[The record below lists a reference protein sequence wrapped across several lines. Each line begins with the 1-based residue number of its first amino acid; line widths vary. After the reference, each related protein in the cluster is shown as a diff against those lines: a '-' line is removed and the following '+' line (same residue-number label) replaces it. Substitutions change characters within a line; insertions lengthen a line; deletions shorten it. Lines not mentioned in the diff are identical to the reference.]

1 MSLREKSSSAE
12 TPRIP
17 CGHVG
22 IHFMHIIHS
31 VDFTLSPFLIY
42 CEIIIPEGH
51 ALVQAPQ
58 SVHFPESPF
67 IFKMEILE
75 KFFKKIDAGQ
85 MYLQNA
91 LLSFNTNA
99 RITPAI

>member
-1 MSLREKSSSAE
+1 
-12 TPRIP
+12 
-17 CGHVG
+17 
-22 IHFMHIIHS
+22 

-58 SVHFPESPF
+58 SVHLAESPF

-91 LLSFNTNA
+91 LLSFSITASTIPA
-99 RITPAI
+99 R